1 MSDKKTKAKK
11 IIISVLIVALV
22 ATAICVFFVT
32 KNKKNKNSNQ
42 NNVTPINQ
50 SSSIESQINS
60 DVINQKVCPEYNGN
74 YIFYGVADIS
84 FTESLSKYDEY
95 QIYKSI
101 AGSSIK
107 DKNTF
112 IYWLNNQRRYEKTG
126 EIISLIQG
134 KYTKSIG
141 QTKAES
147 GLFFGNLNKSI
158 VFLKDPNGTTIVD
171 EKNYSQA
178 FEISETGY
186 WLTQKLRDSFSNIE
200 KNDNLE
206 IVFIREKFEYGNNV
220 KKFFYATYAY
230 QMVD

>member
-11 IIISVLIVALV
+11 IIISVLIIALI
-22 ATAICVFFVT
+22 ATAVCVFLVS
-32 KNKKNKNSNQ
+32 KNKKSDSDSP
-42 NNVTPINQ
+42 NNVIPVGQT
-50 SSSIESQINS
+50 STLESQINS

-84 FTESLSKYDEY
+84 FNESLSRYDEY
-95 QIYKSI
+95 QIYQSI

-112 IYWLNNQRRYEKTG
+112 IHWLNNQKYYGKTN

-158 VFLKDPNGTTIVD
+158 IFLKDQNGTTIID
-171 EKNYSQA
+171 DKTYSQS

-186 WLTQKLRDSFSNIE
+186 WLSPKSLESFSKIE
-200 KNDNLE
+200 KDEDLE
-206 IVFIREKFEYGNNV
+206 IIFIREKFEYGNNV

-230 QMVD
+230 KMI

>member
-1 MSDKKTKAKK
+1 MSEKKSKVKK
-11 IIISVLIVALV
+11 IIISVLIVALI
-22 ATAICVFFVT
+22 ATAICVFFVS
-32 KNKKNKNSNQ
+32 KNNKNKNSNQ
-42 NNVTPINQ
+42 NNVTPVSQ
-50 SSSIESQINS
+50 SSSIEGQINS

-84 FTESLSKYDEY
+84 FTESLTRYDEY
-95 QIYKSI
+95 QIYQSI

-112 IYWLNNQRRYEKTG
+112 IHWLNGQKSYSKTG

-158 VFLKDPNGTTIVD
+158 VFLKDQNGTTIID
-171 EKNYSQA
+171 EKKYSQA
-178 FEISETGY
+178 FDISETGY
-186 WLTQKLRDSFSNIE
+186 WLSESLRNSFAKIE
-200 KNDNLE
+200 KNDDIE

-220 KKFFYATYAY
+220 KKFFYVTYAY